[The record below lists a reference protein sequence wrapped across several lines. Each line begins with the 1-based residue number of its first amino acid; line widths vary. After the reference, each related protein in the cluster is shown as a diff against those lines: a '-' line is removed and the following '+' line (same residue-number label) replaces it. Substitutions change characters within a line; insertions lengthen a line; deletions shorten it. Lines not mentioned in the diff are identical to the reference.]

1 MKKEITLT
9 IHLEEL
15 KRIVSGEKKEEYRAS
30 KEYYH
35 KMFTPID
42 EDYCSIELPE
52 TITLRCAN
60 QNINW
65 YAKIKPKKIRHEQF
79 LGITK
84 PIPENFKHGDIA
96 WTIFIEKVIEHNL
109 NI

>member
-42 EDYCSIELPE
+42 DD
-52 TITLRCAN
+52 
-60 QNINW
+60 
-65 YAKIKPKKIRHEQF
+65 F
-79 LGITK
+79 
-84 PIPENFKHGDIA
+84 
-96 WTIFIEKVIEHNL
+96 
-109 NI
+109 